1 MKSLDNL
8 SVKLIALTDLKQ
20 YFKFYFSN
28 LVLLILLVGCDSFVE
43 VDLPNSQLTSKSVF
57 EDKTT
62 ANAAM
67 TQVYA
72 KMRDNGLFS
81 GNTSG
86 LSHLLGNYADE
97 LKFYGNPQDGTA
109 AFYNNIVLQ
118 SNSAV
123 KTLWNESYNQIY
135 GANAVIE
142 GVNSSETLAHTD
154 RDQLIGEALF
164 TRAFIH
170 LYLTNLFGEIPYIK
184 TTDYKKNAVAVKENP
199 NTIYKYCI
207 EDLVLA
213 QTLLP
218 SAYKTSDRTR
228 PNKFAVHALLAKVYL
243 YTQQW
248 AESSNEASAVL
259 NNTDLYVFENDL
271 SKVFLKESKSTIWQ
285 FAPSLNASNTLEA
298 QTFVFTIG
306 PPPLSALSLDFI
318 NSFQPEDKR
327 KQFWISS
334 VSDGNAIWFYP
345 SKYKSKSTTVSTE
358 YSILLRLNEVYL
370 IRSEARAHAGDLIGS
385 KEDLNRIRNAAGLL
399 NTEAVSQNE
408 ILQAILK
415 ERQIELFTE
424 LGSRFFDLKRFG
436 VLDQTLSLTKSEW
449 DSFES
454 NLPIPE
460 TELNLNKNLQPQ
472 NTGY

>member
-1 MKSLDNL
+1 MKSIYIL
-8 SVKLIALTDLKQ
+8 SMKLEAFMDLKQ
-20 YFKFYFSN
+20 HLKICFLN
-28 LVLLILLVGCDSFVE
+28 LALLILIAGCDSFVE

-86 LSHLLGNYADE
+86 LPHLLGNYADE

-109 AFYNNIVLQ
+109 AFYNNVVLQ
-118 SNSAV
+118 SNSTV
-123 KTLWNESYNQIY
+123 KSLWNESYNQIY

-142 GVNSSETLAHTD
+142 GVNASETLAQAD
-154 RDQLIGEALF
+154 RDQLKGEALF
-164 TRAFIH
+164 TRALIH
-170 LYLTNLFGEIPYIK
+170 FYLANLFGDIPYIK
-184 TTDYKKNAVAVKENP
+184 TTDYKKNAFAAKENP
-199 NTIYKYCI
+199 NITYKYCI
-207 EDLVLA
+207 EDLLLA

-228 PNKFAVHALLAKVYL
+228 PNKFAAHALLAKIYL

-248 AESSNEASAVL
+248 PESSNEASAVL
-259 NNTDLYVFENDL
+259 NNTALYAFENDL

-285 FAPSLNASNTLEA
+285 FAPSLNGSNTLEA

-306 PPPLSALSLDFI
+306 PPPLSALSQDLI
-318 NSFQPEDKR
+318 NSFQQTDKR
-327 KQFWISS
+327 RQLWISS
-334 VSDGNAIWFYP
+334 VSEANSVWFYP

-370 IRSEARAHAGDLIGS
+370 IRAEARAHAGDLIGS
-385 KEDLNRIRNAAGLL
+385 KEDLNRIRNAAGIL

-415 ERQIELFTE
+415 ERQLELFTE
-424 LGSRFFDLKRFG
+424 MGARFFDLKRFG
-436 VLDQTLSLTKSEW
+436 VLDQTLSVTKSGW